1 MINAYFTE
9 LENSLENVPPQ
20 NIINYDE
27 TNFSDDPGRQK
38 VIVKRGA
45 RHSERYMDSSKTS
58 VSVMMGGSAAGHIL
72 PPYVVYK
79 ALHLYDTW
87 TQNGIKGARYNR
99 SKSGWFDLTIFEDW
113 FFQIALQYFRQKDG
127 PKVMIGDNLS
137 SHLSDRVMSACREH
151 NIRFILLPPNS
162 THLCQPLDVAFFKPV
177 KSAWRDVL
185 LDWKQKNKGCI
196 PKDQF
201 PRLLRQT
208 LEKVKPDNLVAGFR
222 ATGIYPLNREEVLKR
237 LPDWSQPP
245 LNQEAVNNTFADLLR
260 QTRFPDE
267 NKQIKRKKRLD
278 VIAGKSVSFHTTTED
293 NDLSSDDDVSNEATN
308 VIESED
314 DNTKTRTKSPR
325 PSTSQ
330 ESDTSLSDSHM
341 SVHDSDS
348 DNWDEFD
355 FESNEYNEGD
365 YILVQFIPETKRRQA
380 VMYVGQVQEVLR
392 ENNDNIL
399 YCKFLR
405 MTVGT
410 KMPKNSFKYPE
421 IDDLS
426 IVDINQVKMKLP
438 VPKSKRGIYTFP
450 GHLKLS

>member
-1 MINAYFTE
+1 MINEYFTE

-27 TNFSDDPGRQK
+27 TNFCDDPGRQK

-58 VSVMMGGSAAGHIL
+58 VSVMMAGSAAGHIL

-79 ALHLYDTW
+79 SLHLYDTW
-87 TQNGIKGARYNR
+87 TENGIEGAKYNR
-99 SKSGWFDLTIFEDW
+99 SKSGWFDITIFEDW
-113 FFQIALQYFRQKDG
+113 FLKIALQYFRQKDG

-137 SHLSDRVMSACREH
+137 SHLSDRVMRTCREH

-162 THLCQPLDVAFFKPV
+162 THLCQPLDVAFFRPV

-185 LDWKQKNKGCI
+185 LNWKQKNKGCI

-208 LEKVKPDNLVAGFR
+208 LEKVKPENLVAGFR

-237 LPDWSQPP
+237 LPDWCQAQAP
-245 LNQEAVNNTFADLLR
+245 LNQDALNNSFTDLL
-260 QTRFPDE
+260 QKIRFPDE
-267 NKQIKRKKRLD
+267 NRQIKRKKRLN
-278 VIAGKSVSFHTTTED
+278 VIAGRSVSFDTNEKD
-293 NDLSSDDDVSNEATN
+293 EATN

-314 DNTKTRTKSPR
+314 LIEDDFNTKLFPR
-325 PSTSQ
+325 ATTSK
-330 ESDTSLSDSHM
+330 ESDSSLSDSHM

-348 DNWDEFD
+348 DNWDEFNL
-355 FESNEYNEGD
+355 EPNEYNEGD

-380 VMYVGQVQEVLR
+380 VMYVGHVQEVLR
-392 ENNDNIL
+392 ENDNNNSL

-405 MTVGT
+405 AAAGT
-410 KMPKNSFKYPE
+410 KLPKNSFKYPE

-438 VPKSKRGIYTFP
+438 APKAKRGVYTFP
-450 GHLKLS
+450 GHLKLT